1 MLASLCVTL
10 QIKALSRTSL
20 KPNRQVWQ
28 WRVDSWVSPSRGAEP
43 VTRGSVELCS
53 SKLQAPTSDQP
64 TEHHH
69 SAGRCGD
76 SRSREAVLHDVIEW
90 PWVTLRLLVSRSTR
104 CLDSPSSCSIPA
116 GHKSSWVP
124 SCTWR
129 SSSRGT
135 RASGVRN
142 PFSIMSD
149 WLNVLFYFYYFIMI
163 IIISHDH
170 FNNKS
175 NNNNNNVLDSCSDF
189 YCSLNHFQLIS

>member
-90 PWVTLRLLVSRSTR
+90 PWVTLSDPETLGLQEHPLLGQSFFMLHPCRTQEFM
-104 CLDSPSSCSIPA
+104 SPIVHLAEQQQRYEGFWSEESIQ
-116 GHKSSWVP
+116 HHV
-124 SCTWR
+124 
-129 SSSRGT
+129 
-135 RASGVRN
+135 
-142 PFSIMSD
+142 
-149 WLNVLFYFYYFIMI
+149 WLTERPVLFLLFHNDY
-163 IIISHDH
+163 
-170 FNNKS
+170 
-175 NNNNNNVLDSCSDF
+175 
-189 YCSLNHFQLIS
+189 NH